1 MVTCNI
7 IKPSQTSLWFDGK
20 VSLYK
25 YFQREEMQLLDIS
38 GALFANYS
46 HMQSRDKNP
55 GHERRDLRPLLC
67 EVRGWDQVE
76 DKEGT
81 KN

>member
-1 MVTCNI
+1 
-7 IKPSQTSLWFDGK
+7 
-20 VSLYK
+20 
-25 YFQREEMQLLDIS
+25 MQLLDIS

-46 HMQSRDKNP
+46 HMRSRDKNP